1 MLIFW
6 KLLFTPAQM
15 RGLCSLAF
23 LTPLCPSSGLG
34 DQPVYSFSLLSSCPN
49 SPEVE
54 SFHAYVGFGFFF
66 IIICF
71 CQLSHLAKFWKKG
84 YGPIFFYTGNEGDIW
99 TFAQNS
105 DFIFELAEEQ
115 QALVIFAEHVSI
127 LVIMHSEYFKS
138 LCVL

>member
-1 MLIFW
+1 MLMW
-6 KLLFTPAQM
+6 VL
-15 RGLCSLAF
+15 
-23 LTPLCPSSGLG
+23 
-34 DQPVYSFSLLSSCPN
+34 V
-49 SPEVE
+49 
-54 SFHAYVGFGFFF
+54 FFF